1 MSKPSRTF
9 SQSERRDMI
18 RRGHQLHAQTTLG
31 RQGVTDAFVTQLDRT
46 MRKCDLIKVR
56 VEAESGPDATTLAET
71 LAQRIGGQ
79 LVQRV
84 GRVALIY
91 RPIAESDDDE

>member
-1 MSKPSRTF
+1 MPKSEGDL
-9 SQSERRDMI
+9 SQAERRDMI
-18 RRGHQLHAQTTLG
+18 RRGHVIRAQTTLG
-31 RQGVTDAFVTQLDRT
+31 RQGITDAFVTQLDRT

-56 VEAESGPDATTLAET
+56 VDAESGREATTLAET

-91 RPIAESDDDE
+91 RPIAESSDDE